1 MEKLRFRSVP
11 SVAHYEV
18 PFALNERALADWLH
32 GLAVKQNY
40 HAGKE
45 VFCVLQALIR
55 MHISPQQHLKFL
67 TEISA
72 FLEELAG
79 QLEKNYL
86 DASFPLELEAQAQVD
101 IVTFAYATL
110 AKNYALAGEEL
121 IVRTGRS
128 PDIALALMLAL
139 EAAGKALLHISQVYM
154 QPYEGFWLFC
164 HQIYLLA
171 EENGLLNLEI
181 NSGKGQGKTIDAA
194 YKQVLL
200 FDLADSSQFRPREMK
215 AIYHFL
221 NKFSVQAKIF
231 LEHAQERVT
240 ALCLFNLN
248 QDQPPKALRT
258 QHEGKDA
265 ADRYVSVL
273 AAKNLY
279 QFLQHG
285 LPGHGATKAINRELL
300 ARLVKSLAMAQKR
313 RHNRVVEQGAGV
325 GLLGFNNVIG
335 FLYKRDFAER
345 NNLLPVQQR
354 DTRIAGHWQ
363 VPNLDLVP
371 EGSEWM
377 HQMETHYRKKTAE
390 NSPINKILKLS
401 RELPS
406 DAGVWKTSGIGKNKF
421 VDDIPTGEFE
431 ILNSSAHGFRI
442 SWKSDEL
449 KVKIG
454 DIFAMPSVR
463 GDRLEIGLI
472 RRIAG
477 HTQEAVQLAIEV
489 IGFESE
495 LIGLVRQGRIEK
507 ECWAIL
513 LPGIRAL
520 KQADSVVLNAGNYS
534 EGDFITLRR
543 GRQEIECR
551 LHKLINSTSA
561 VTHMEL
567 LYP

>member
-45 VFCVLQALIR
+45 LFCVLQALIR

-72 FLEELAG
+72 FLDELAG

-121 IVRTGRS
+121 IARSGRPS
-128 PDIALALMLAL
+128 DIALALILAL

-171 EENGLLNLEI
+171 EENGLLNVEI

-273 AAKNLY
+273 AAKNIY
-279 QFLQHG
+279 QFLQHSAS
-285 LPGHGATKAINRELL
+285 GHGATKAISRELL
-300 ARLVKSLAMAQKR
+300 TRLVKSLAMAQKR

-325 GLLGFNNVIG
+325 GLLGFNNVIS

-406 DAGVWKTSGIGKNKF
+406 DAGVWKTPGIGKNKL

-477 HTQEAVQLAIEV
+477 HTQDAVQLAIEV

-495 LIGLVRQGRIEK
+495 LIGLVRQGQIEK

-534 EGDFITLRR
+534 EGDFITIRR
-543 GRQEIECR
+543 GQQEIECR

>member
-45 VFCVLQALIR
+45 VFCVLQVFIR

-72 FLEELAG
+72 FLDELAG

-121 IVRTGRS
+121 IARSGRP
-128 PDIALALMLAL
+128 PDIALALILAL

-154 QPYEGFWLFC
+154 QPYDGFWLFC
-164 HQIYLLA
+164 HHIYSLGEA
-171 EENGLLNLEI
+171 HGLLDIEI
-181 NSGKGQGKTIDAA
+181 NSGESQGKTIDAT

-221 NKFSVQAKIF
+221 KKFSVQAKIF

-258 QHEGKDA
+258 PHQGKDP

-279 QFLQHG
+279 QFLQQG
-285 LPGHGATKAINRELL
+285 SSEHGATKAINRELL
-300 ARLVKSLAMAQKR
+300 TRLVKSLAMAQKR

-325 GLLGFNNVIG
+325 GVLGFNNVIS

-345 NNLLPVQQR
+345 NNLLQVQQR

-401 RELPS
+401 RELPN
-406 DAGVWKTSGIGKNKF
+406 DAGVWKTLGIGKNKL

-431 ILNSSAHGFRI
+431 ILNSSAHGFRL
-442 SWKSDEL
+442 SWKSADL

-454 DIFAMPSVR
+454 DIFAMPSVNAE
-463 GDRLEIGLI
+463 RLEIGLI

-477 HTQEAVQLAIEV
+477 HTQDAVLLAIEV

-495 LIGLVRQGRIEK
+495 LIGLTRQGQIQR

-520 KQADSVVLNAGNYS
+520 KQADSVVLNTGDYS
-534 EGDFITLRR
+534 EGDFITIRR
-543 GRQEIECR
+543 GQQEIDCR